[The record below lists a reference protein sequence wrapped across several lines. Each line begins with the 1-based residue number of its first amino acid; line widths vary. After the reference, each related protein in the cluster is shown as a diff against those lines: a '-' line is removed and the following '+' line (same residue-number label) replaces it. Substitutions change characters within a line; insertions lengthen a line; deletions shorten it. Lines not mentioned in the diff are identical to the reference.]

1 MDRKLSEK
9 KPLYLVPSGAEKA
22 VGAEKQKKARLHM
35 Q

>member
-9 KPLYLVPSGAEKA
+9 KPLYLVLSGIEKVLDAEKH
-22 VGAEKQKKARLHM
+22 KKARLHM